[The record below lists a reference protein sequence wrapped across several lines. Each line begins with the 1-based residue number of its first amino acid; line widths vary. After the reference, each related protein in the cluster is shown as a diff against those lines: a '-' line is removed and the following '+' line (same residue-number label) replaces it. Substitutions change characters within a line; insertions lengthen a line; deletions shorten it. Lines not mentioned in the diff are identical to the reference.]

1 MLFDSDNARN
11 TKTCPFC
18 REFIDKSAVRCPHC
32 HADLK
37 TPKAMKKRP
46 FYCGNFM
53 LGIYTATIFWLFV
66 IIYYI
71 WKY

>member
-1 MLFDSDNARN
+1 MGFDSDNARN

-18 REFIDKSAVRCPHC
+18 KEFINSSAVRCPHC

-37 TPKAMKKRP
+37 TPKAMIKKPLYR
-46 FYCGNFM
+46 GNFM
-53 LGIYTATIFWLFV
+53 LGIYVATIFWLFV